1 VVFDPGHLRDD
12 DSGIEYISYFT
23 STGNV
28 ESGQHTTAGVYM
40 RRFEPFKLSLD
51 KNSERKRLFL
61 TKKGY
66 LCLGPEGG
74 QVRDRIM
81 LVKGSYV
88 PYIFSKRG
96 QKIESVDAPLVQ
108 EGRALSRGPSE
119 AKRQGHGRK
128 PVDATVN
135 TQLETSEMRWRLIGE
150 AYVHGTMH
158 SAALSVQTQLVE
170 TIHII

>member
-1 VVFDPGHLRDD
+1 
-12 DSGIEYISYFT
+12 
-23 STGNV
+23 
-28 ESGQHTTAGVYM
+28 M

-88 PYIFSKRG
+88 PYIFRKEV
-96 QKIESVDAPLVQ
+96 KKTESVDAPLVQ
-108 EGRALSRGPSE
+108 GGRALSRGPSE

-128 PVDATVN
+128 AAGAIVN
-135 TQLETSEMRWRLIGE
+135 TQLETSETR
-150 AYVHGTMH
+150 
-158 SAALSVQTQLVE
+158 
-170 TIHII
+170 